1 MALQLLKFLA
11 ISMGSAAVVTAA
23 LVLIAPPLA
32 ALTRRLI
39 YPQKKTDRALVAAST
54 SR

>member
-1 MALQLLKFLA
+1 MAIQLVKFLA
-11 ISMGSAAVVTAA
+11 ISLGSAAVVTAA

-39 YPQKKTDRALVAAST
+39 YPPHKTDHKYIASPA

>member
-1 MALQLLKFLA
+1 MILQFMKFLA

-23 LVLIAPPLA
+23 LVLVAPPLA
-32 ALTRRLI
+32 AFTRRLI
-39 YPQKKTDRALVAAST
+39 YPSRKSDQKFAAAT